1 MSLRA
6 TPRHA
11 MIADGQVLAARL
23 LGEGAADDVTGAIVA
38 AFTHGQAVV
47 FNQMRGRQT
56 CRICGCWEYAACPGR
71 CWWVAD
77 DLCSSCVSETVTID
91 PAKEA

>member
-1 MSLRA
+1 MSFRA
-6 TPRHA
+6 TPRHK
-11 MIADGQVLAARL
+11 IQADGEVLAVRL
-23 LGEGAADDVTGAIVA
+23 LEEHGVDVAGAIVA

-47 FNQMRGRQT
+47 FNQLRGRQT

-71 CWWVAD
+71 CWWVAE
-77 DLCSSCVSETVTID
+77 DLCSSCVSETITLQ